1 MEINEKFI
9 ILASVAVFL
18 FLVLLSVFVSKDVV
32 LSTNMLFL
40 GVIMLF
46 SPFSIY
52 RFLEFKKVTAYEQA
66 FPSFL
71 RDLAE
76 SQRAGLSILQA
87 IKLSAKSDY
96 GILTNEVRKMDA
108 QLSWNVPLEKVLRNF
123 AKKMKNS
130 KTVLRAVLIID
141 QANKSGGNIED
152 TMDSLANNIEMIKDV
167 QEEKAVLLNQQVMMM
182 YAIFFIFLGITIALL
197 KFLIPLVQSEMAENN
212 LAMIKGFSSNPC
224 HECVSSS
231 NRGECMGCN
240 MFFSVS
246 ESVGFGERDKAEA
259 YYKSVFFV
267 MIIVQGFF
275 SGLIAGQIGYD
286 SLAAGVKHSFIMLL
300 SGVFVFLLVTKAG
313 IV

>member
-1 MEINEKFI
+1 MEISEK
-9 ILASVAVFL
+9 SVIAVSAAGFVI
-18 FLVLLSVFVSKDVV
+18 LVLLSVFVSKDVV

-40 GVIMLF
+40 GAIALF
-46 SPFSIY
+46 APYSIY
-52 RFLEFKKVTAYEQA
+52 KFLEFKKIKSYEEV

-87 IKLSAKSDY
+87 IRLSAKSDY
-96 GILTNEVRKMDA
+96 GVLTDEIKKMDA
-108 QLSWNVPLEKVLRNF
+108 QLSWNVPLEKVLRSF
-123 AKKMKNS
+123 ARKMKRS
-130 KTVLRAVLIID
+130 RTVTRSVLIID

-152 TMDSLANNIEMIKDV
+152 TMDSLANNIEMLKDV
-167 QEEKAVLLNQQVMMM
+167 QEEKSVLLNQQVMMM

-197 KFLIPLVQSEMAENN
+197 KFLIPLVQSEIVESN
-212 LAMIKGFSSNPC
+212 LAVIKGFSSNPC
-224 HECVSSS
+224 YECISPGS
-231 NRGECMGCN
+231 RAECTGCN

-246 ESVGFGERDKAEA
+246 EAAGFGKKEEAES

-286 SLAAGVKHSFIMLL
+286 SLAAGVKHSFVMLL

-313 IV
+313 II